1 MTFFNKFVILQSTSA
16 LDLVNPLEFQS
27 SPPAL
32 GTKTL
37 RGRFIRYFPFSLCLS
52 LCLCLVG
59 APEALPVGFYQQ
71 ETPAVVI
78 TGVSSMS
85 GEDVRDMKMRLA
97 DGKEVI
103 ISLERK
109 TGSKAE
115 DDEAQ
120 EEPAAAAEP
129 PAEEEFEEEL
139 EFEEGFEDPFA
150 AETPEYPPIEDPLE
164 KYNRMMFNFNDKVF
178 VYFFE
183 PLAKGY
189 KKVVHE
195 EIRLSIKNVFAN
207 ALSPVKLFSSI
218 LQGDVDK
225 SVRVFGRLIINTTV
239 GLGGLFDVAKY
250 YEIDSVNE
258 DFSQALGYHGV
269 PTGPYLVLPILGPS
283 SGRGAVGQV
292 VDMFLNPLVFISPSF
307 LVGSGITIGRNVND
321 TSFTMDGYNDL
332 KESAVD
338 PYVSM
343 RDFTHQYREGL
354 IRE

>member
-1 MTFFNKFVILQSTSA
+1 
-16 LDLVNPLEFQS
+16 
-27 SPPAL
+27 
-32 GTKTL
+32 
-37 RGRFIRYFPFSLCLS
+37 
-52 LCLCLVG
+52 
-59 APEALPVGFYQQ
+59 
-71 ETPAVVI
+71 
-78 TGVSSMS
+78 
-85 GEDVRDMKMRLA
+85 
-97 DGKEVI
+97 
-103 ISLERK
+103 
-109 TGSKAE
+109 
-115 DDEAQ
+115 
-120 EEPAAAAEP
+120 
-129 PAEEEFEEEL
+129 
-139 EFEEGFEDPFA
+139 
-150 AETPEYPPIEDPLE
+150 
-164 KYNRMMFNFNDKVF
+164 
-178 VYFFE
+178 
-183 PLAKGY
+183 
-189 KKVVHE
+189 
-195 EIRLSIKNVFAN
+195 
-207 ALSPVKLFSSI
+207 I